1 MKLITNF
8 GLFIFTFLTFIS
20 LINTKSVIGSSF
32 IPFKYCNVHGNQA
45 WTSYLLLQGDD
56 DSPNTALWVIEKN
69 AGSSVSSNPSER
81 SQIAKGSYTQM
92 WGEFNQLCIGAP
104 IKDYK

>member
-8 GLFIFTFLTFIS
+8 RLFIFTFLTCIS
-20 LINTKSVIGSSF
+20 LINTKSVTGSSF
-32 IPFKYCNVHGNQA
+32 IPFKYCNVHGNQG
-45 WTSYLLLQGDD
+45 WTSYLLLQYEFVP
-56 DSPNTALWVIEKN
+56 PNPQIWVIEKN

-81 SQIAKGSYTQM
+81 SQIDEGRYGPV
-92 WGEFNQLCIGAP
+92 WNEFNQLCIGAP